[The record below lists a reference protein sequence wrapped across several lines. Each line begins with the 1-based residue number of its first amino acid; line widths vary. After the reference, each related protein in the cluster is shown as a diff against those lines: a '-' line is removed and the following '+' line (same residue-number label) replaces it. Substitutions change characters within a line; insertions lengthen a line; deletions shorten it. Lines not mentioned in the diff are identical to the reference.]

1 MLKKILYSVAAIV
14 MGFLFMMAFFMTT
27 IQNKQKSLCNRAI
40 KNNDYS
46 YILTSYDD
54 LSNKKAIYSQKVGEE
69 AIVSIFETA
78 NYKKVEKDGES
89 YDILD
94 ATYSIIIAN
103 DTRYYKDTQINSS
116 LANKTGFKMTVNG
129 VDIEYFDNGYRDGI
143 KDETY
148 ENYQSEIYGSYNE
161 IAAGYSAVSL
171 YEYQISYD
179 FIKYM
184 LGDNVTDINITS
196 ITLVDSKGNDYG
208 SSMNFDTPLSFN
220 SQMHK
225 LVFDFKQKCIDHSN
239 DIITLSDKEDYYV
252 NEWKPKFLE
261 IDGCTILKEKDYY
274 YTPSL
279 YVKMIAIAV
288 AYIIIMY
295 CIGDTLVGKQRII
308 NLFRSLTSGRNN
320 NSNNNVYKRNKKD
333 DVINVETRVIND
345 DVKKEDK

>member
-148 ENYQSEIYGSYNE
+148 ENYQSEI
-161 IAAGYSAVSL
+161 
-171 YEYQISYD
+171 
-179 FIKYM
+179 F
-184 LGDNVTDINITS
+184 
-196 ITLVDSKGNDYG
+196 
-208 SSMNFDTPLSFN
+208 
-220 SQMHK
+220 
-225 LVFDFKQKCIDHSN
+225 
-239 DIITLSDKEDYYV
+239 
-252 NEWKPKFLE
+252 
-261 IDGCTILKEKDYY
+261 
-274 YTPSL
+274 
-279 YVKMIAIAV
+279 
-288 AYIIIMY
+288 
-295 CIGDTLVGKQRII
+295 
-308 NLFRSLTSGRNN
+308 
-320 NSNNNVYKRNKKD
+320 
-333 DVINVETRVIND
+333 
-345 DVKKEDK
+345 